1 MGTANLVL
9 SQPLWIFIRIPV
21 KQEADGCHVEERI
34 TQEFESLIARDLL
47 LGERVGRVYE
57 GRP

>member
-1 MGTANLVL
+1 M
-9 SQPLWIFIRIPV
+9 

-47 LGERVGRVYE
+47 LSERVGRVYE